1 MHTGIIFRFGEG
13 RVAFRRSQPAKAI
26 EAYKHAMVVQEQFK
40 SLRFISYWEIT
51 VRILLVSSVLV
62 ALFASFACG
71 LLNRLLLFHIYTYI
85 DGGVCEQHKRLHASH
100 R

>member
-1 MHTGIIFRFGEG
+1 MLTMTLHTGIIFRFGEG

-51 VRILLVSSVLV
+51 VRILFVSSPLF
-62 ALFASFACG
+62 ALFASFAWSAKQTTAVS
-71 LLNRLLLFHIYTYI
+71 RIHI
-85 DGGVCEQHKRLHASH
+85 H
-100 R
+100 

>member
-1 MHTGIIFRFGEG
+1 MLTMTLHTGIIFRFGEG

-51 VRILLVSSVLV
+51 VRILFVSSPLF
-62 ALFASFACG
+62 ALFASFAWSDKQTTAVS
-71 LLNRLLLFHIYTYI
+71 RIHI
-85 DGGVCEQHKRLHASH
+85 H
-100 R
+100 